1 MQQALLSL
9 IIPVHLI
16 SFCKFVPIRKPSSP
30 SPASPSLFHGSSCI
44 KNVDLR
50 REMEVG
56 YDVAVSQDVD
66 NTKWGREPMEGAG
79 CKLWSACVCKSRLTY
94 TSA

>member
-1 MQQALLSL
+1 M
-9 IIPVHLI
+9 
-16 SFCKFVPIRKPSSP
+16 
-30 SPASPSLFHGSSCI
+30 
-44 KNVDLR
+44 DLR

-56 YDVAVSQDVD
+56 YNVAVSQDVD